1 MKLVP
6 KHYIVVTGIRGSMQ
20 KGMTKNE
27 FDTLPEARRAAR
39 KFAGVPNAGVPNPN
53 NFAIV
58 YDDQLEVIE
67 KIN

>member
-20 KGMTKNE
+20 KGMTKDE

-39 KFAGVPNAGVPNPN
+39 KFAGVPNAGVPNP
-53 NFAIV
+53 
-58 YDDQLEVIE
+58 
-67 KIN
+67 